1 MKTNRRGFLG
11 WLGAGAASLGVLKA
25 GGNAASARVAGPV
38 ANAAKVADGG
48 EIRMEQMSYKRY
60 SENVSS
66 QLAGAEIDSV
76 LTGDNLSWLGVNNW
90 VGLMNGKHEIDME
103 GMGFA
108 RQLVAFEFVDGGGMG
123 NTKTVYFETFR
134 KAATIDGLGIFDAKV
149 GGHLLHTTKWPWR
162 NGRRVEPGDSLYVS
176 KHDLNVSFS

>member
-66 QLAGAEIDSV
+66 QLAGA
-76 LTGDNLSWLGVNNW
+76 
-90 VGLMNGKHEIDME
+90 EIDME

>member
-66 QLAGAEIDSV
+66 QLAGAEID
-76 LTGDNLSWLGVNNW
+76 
-90 VGLMNGKHEIDME
+90 ME

-123 NTKTVYFETFR
+123 KH
-134 KAATIDGLGIFDAKV
+134 KDGVLRDFSES
-149 GGHLLHTTKWPWR
+149 R
-162 NGRRVEPGDSLYVS
+162 N
-176 KHDLNVSFS
+176 N